1 MSITKVPGG
10 YKVRYYEAG
19 RGSRRRS
26 KTFRRMKDAE
36 TFENDVARRQ
46 ALGEL
51 QLLEGGGK
59 TLREVTEEWWELH
72 AEPNLA
78 PQTLQNYSEVLDN
91 LLMPQLGSRRLRDLS
106 VESVERFRADLERQ
120 GLGRHRVRRS
130 MVVLQSILQSAV
142 RRGLIGRNVAREA
155 RKPSGRRQRAVVC
168 PAPAA
173 IEAIRSELLAKDR
186 TGDAALVSTLAY
198 AGLRPQEA
206 LALEWRHVGEH
217 TLLVEQKNLDGTVV
231 AGQKTARIARS
242 MDLCGPLAEDLADW
256 QRRSDR
262 TDGLVFP
269 NRAGR
274 PWCKHDVGNW
284 RRRVWLPAP
293 AAAGVDKAVTPYSLR
308 HAFASLRIR
317 EGLSIPE
324 VAEQMGHSPQM
335 TLTTYSHVIRELR
348 GSPRLQMEAEI
359 RSARESRGP
368 LVDPQRGP
376 LVVSRDKK
384 PPSSRHS
391 SGWIRTSD
399 LTIMSGAL

>member
-1 MSITKVPGG
+1 MSITKGPGG

-26 KTFRRMKDAE
+26 KTFRRLKDAE

-59 TLREVTEEWWELH
+59 TLHEVTEEWWELH

-130 MVVLQSILQSAV
+130 MIVLQSILQSAV

-155 RKPSGRRQRAVVC
+155 RKPSGRRKRAVVC

-173 IEAIRSELLAKDR
+173 IEAIRCELLEADR
-186 TGDAALVSTLAY
+186 HGDAALVSTLAY

-206 LALEWRHVGEH
+206 LALEWRHVGER

-231 AGQKTARIARS
+231 AGQKTARIARAV
-242 MDLCGPLAEDLADW
+242 DLCGPLAEDSRRLAAALGAEEGPRLPEP
-256 QRRSDR
+256 RRQA
-262 TDGLVFP
+262 VVQ
-269 NRAGR
+269 A
-274 PWCKHDVGNW
+274 
-284 RRRVWLPAP
+284 RRRQLAPPRVASRARRRRRRQGGDALFAPPRLRQPADP
-293 AAAGVDKAVTPYSLR
+293 RGALDPRGRRADGPLAADDAHDLQPRDPRVARLAAAPDGGRDPLGAGISWTLGGPSAGSTSGFPGQKT
-308 HAFASLRIR
+308 
-317 EGLSIPE
+317 
-324 VAEQMGHSPQM
+324 AEFQ
-335 TLTTYSHVIRELR
+335 
-348 GSPRLQMEAEI
+348 A
-359 RSARESRGP
+359 
-368 LVDPQRGP
+368 
-376 LVVSRDKK
+376 
-384 PPSSRHS
+384 
-391 SGWIRTSD
+391 
-399 LTIMSGAL
+399 